1 MSDGKVRKD
10 RETICVDDTYAL
22 NSSPPTS
29 EGVSLKGITA
39 SPISFCGGVSLD
51 RHPHPDLL
59 LRGSIDPMTTTRLKT
74 LLVAICIGGSA
85 SFAGAQSIDPIVE
98 VGKQRTAAAKVSQ
111 AKIDRLADETASL
124 LSDYK
129 TVMKQVDGLKVYNAR
144 LERQIANQE
153 RRIRDIDNSI
163 AEAAVIQRQI
173 PPLVTRMLDGLEQ
186 FINLDMPFD
195 LDTRLGNIEAVR
207 ANMDRSDVTSA
218 EAFRQVLE
226 LYSIELQYGRGIE
239 AYTDTINLNG
249 AEREVDILRIG
260 RVALVYQST
269 DGAETGAWNK
279 DTQNWEALSAGD
291 YAAAVRKGVRIAKK
305 QATIELLNMPVSA
318 PEAN

>member
-1 MSDGKVRKD
+1 MTKTRFTTVLLAVCIGS
-10 RETICVDDTYAL
+10 
-22 NSSPPTS
+22 
-29 EGVSLKGITA
+29 GVS
-39 SPISFCGGVSLD
+39 
-51 RHPHPDLL
+51 
-59 LRGSIDPMTTTRLKT
+59 M
-74 LLVAICIGGSA
+74 
-85 SFAGAQSIDPIVE
+85 AGAQSIDPIIE
-98 VGKQRTAAAKVSQ
+98 VGKERTAAAKASQ
-111 AKIDRLADETASL
+111 AKIDRLADETANL
-124 LSDYK
+124 LTDYK

-153 RRIRDIDNSI
+153 RRIRDIDASI
-163 AEAAVIQRQI
+163 AEASVIQRQI
-173 PPLVTRMLDGLEQ
+173 PPLVVRMLDGLEQ

-218 EAFRQVLE
+218 EAFRQILE

-239 AYTDTINLNG
+239 SYSDAIELGGVD
-249 AEREVDILRIG
+249 REVDILRIG
-260 RVALVYQST
+260 RVALVYQTT
-269 DGAETGAWNK
+269 DGAETGAWNR
-279 DTQNWEALSAGD
+279 DTQSWEELSSGD

>member
-1 MSDGKVRKD
+1 
-10 RETICVDDTYAL
+10 
-22 NSSPPTS
+22 
-29 EGVSLKGITA
+29 
-39 SPISFCGGVSLD
+39 
-51 RHPHPDLL
+51 
-59 LRGSIDPMTTTRLKT
+59 MTTTRLKT
-74 LLVAICIGGSA
+74 LLAAICIGGGA
-85 SFAGAQSIDPIVE
+85 SIAVAQSIDPIVE
-98 VGKQRTAAAKVSQ
+98 VGKQRTASAKASQ
-111 AKIDRLADETASL
+111 AKVDRLADETASL

-153 RRIRDIDNSI
+153 KRIRDIDASI
-163 AEAAVIQRQI
+163 AEASVIQRQI

-239 AYTDTINLNG
+239 AYTDTIELGG

-279 DTQNWEALSAGD
+279 DSQSWEELSAGD

>member
-1 MSDGKVRKD
+1 
-10 RETICVDDTYAL
+10 
-22 NSSPPTS
+22 
-29 EGVSLKGITA
+29 
-39 SPISFCGGVSLD
+39 
-51 RHPHPDLL
+51 
-59 LRGSIDPMTTTRLKT
+59 MTTTRLKT
-74 LLVAICIGGSA
+74 LLAAICIGGGA
-85 SFAGAQSIDPIVE
+85 SIAVAQSIDPIVE
-98 VGKQRTAAAKVSQ
+98 VGKQRTASAKASQ

-153 RRIRDIDNSI
+153 KRIRDIDASI
-163 AEAAVIQRQI
+163 AEASVIQRQI

-186 FINLDMPFD
+186 FTNLDMPFD

-239 AYTDTINLNG
+239 AYTDTIELGG

-279 DTQNWEALSAGD
+279 DSQSWEELSAGD

>member
-1 MSDGKVRKD
+1 
-10 RETICVDDTYAL
+10 
-22 NSSPPTS
+22 
-29 EGVSLKGITA
+29 
-39 SPISFCGGVSLD
+39 
-51 RHPHPDLL
+51 
-59 LRGSIDPMTTTRLKT
+59 MTTTRLKT
-74 LLVAICIGGSA
+74 LLAAICIGGGA
-85 SFAGAQSIDPIVE
+85 SIAVAQSIDPIVE
-98 VGKQRTAAAKVSQ
+98 IGKQRTASAKASQ

-153 RRIRDIDNSI
+153 KRIRDIDASI
-163 AEAAVIQRQI
+163 AEASVIQRQI

-195 LDTRLGNIEAVR
+195 LNTRLGNIEAVR

-239 AYTDTINLNG
+239 AYTDTIELGG

-279 DTQNWEALSAGD
+279 DSQSWEELSAGD

>member
-1 MSDGKVRKD
+1 
-10 RETICVDDTYAL
+10 
-22 NSSPPTS
+22 
-29 EGVSLKGITA
+29 
-39 SPISFCGGVSLD
+39 
-51 RHPHPDLL
+51 
-59 LRGSIDPMTTTRLKT
+59 MTTTRLKT
-74 LLVAICIGGSA
+74 LLAAICIGGGA
-85 SFAGAQSIDPIVE
+85 SVAVAQSIDPIVE

-153 RRIRDIDNSI
+153 KRIRDIDASI
-163 AEAAVIQRQI
+163 AEASVIQRQI

-186 FINLDMPFD
+186 FTNLDMPFD

-239 AYTDTINLNG
+239 AYTDTIELGG

-279 DTQNWEALSAGD
+279 DSQSWEELSAGD
-291 YAAAVRKGVRIAKK
+291 YATAVRKGVRIAKK
-305 QATIELLNMPVSA
+305 QATI
-318 PEAN
+318 

>member
-1 MSDGKVRKD
+1 MR
-10 RETICVDDTYAL
+10 
-22 NSSPPTS
+22 
-29 EGVSLKGITA
+29 
-39 SPISFCGGVSLD
+39 
-51 RHPHPDLL
+51 
-59 LRGSIDPMTTTRLKT
+59 TTRLKT
-74 LLVAICIGGSA
+74 LLVAMCIGGSA
-85 SFAGAQSIDPIVE
+85 SLAVAQSIDPIVE
-98 VGKQRTAAAKVSQ
+98 VGKQRTVAAKASQ
-111 AKIDRLADETASL
+111 AKIDRLADETATL

-239 AYTDTINLNG
+239 AYTDTINLYG

-279 DTQNWEALSAGD
+279 DTQSWEELSAGD
-291 YAAAVRKGVRIAKK
+291 YSAAVRKGVRIAKK

>member
-1 MSDGKVRKD
+1 
-10 RETICVDDTYAL
+10 
-22 NSSPPTS
+22 
-29 EGVSLKGITA
+29 
-39 SPISFCGGVSLD
+39 
-51 RHPHPDLL
+51 
-59 LRGSIDPMTTTRLKT
+59 MTTTRFKT
-74 LLVAICIGGSA
+74 MLLAVFIGSGVSI
-85 SFAGAQSIDPIVE
+85 AGAQSIDPIIE
-98 VGKQRTAAAKVSQ
+98 VGKERTAAAKASQ
-111 AKIDRLADETASL
+111 AKIDRLADETANL
-124 LSDYK
+124 LTDYK

-153 RRIRDIDNSI
+153 RRIRDIDASI
-163 AEAAVIQRQI
+163 AEASVIQRQI
-173 PPLVTRMLDGLEQ
+173 PPLVVRMLDGLEQ

-218 EAFRQVLE
+218 EAFRQILE

-239 AYTDTINLNG
+239 SYSDAIELG
-249 AEREVDILRIG
+249 GVEREVDILRIG
-260 RVALVYQST
+260 RVALVYQTT
-269 DGAETGAWNK
+269 DGAETGAWNR
-279 DTQNWEALSAGD
+279 DTQSWEELSSGD

>member
-1 MSDGKVRKD
+1 
-10 RETICVDDTYAL
+10 
-22 NSSPPTS
+22 
-29 EGVSLKGITA
+29 
-39 SPISFCGGVSLD
+39 
-51 RHPHPDLL
+51 
-59 LRGSIDPMTTTRLKT
+59 MTTTRLKT

-85 SFAGAQSIDPIVE
+85 SFAIAQSIDPIVE
-98 VGKQRTAAAKVSQ
+98 VGKQRTSAAKASQ
-111 AKIDRLADETASL
+111 AKIDRLADETANL

-153 RRIRDIDNSI
+153 RRIRDIDASI
-163 AEAAVIQRQI
+163 AEASVIQRQI
-173 PPLVTRMLDGLEQ
+173 PPLVVRMLDGLEQ

-195 LDTRLGNIEAVR
+195 LDTRLSNIEAVR

-239 AYTDTINLNG
+239 AYTDTIDLGG

-279 DTQNWEALSAGD
+279 DAQSWEELSAGD
-291 YAAAVRKGVRIAKK
+291 YASAVRKGVRIAKK

>member
-1 MSDGKVRKD
+1 
-10 RETICVDDTYAL
+10 
-22 NSSPPTS
+22 
-29 EGVSLKGITA
+29 
-39 SPISFCGGVSLD
+39 
-51 RHPHPDLL
+51 
-59 LRGSIDPMTTTRLKT
+59 MTTTRLKT
-74 LLVAICIGGSA
+74 LLAAICIGCGA
-85 SFAGAQSIDPIVE
+85 SVAVAQSIDPIVE
-98 VGKQRTAAAKVSQ
+98 VGKQRTAAAKASQ
-111 AKIDRLADETASL
+111 AKVDRLADETASL

-153 RRIRDIDNSI
+153 KRIRDIDASI
-163 AEAAVIQRQI
+163 AEASVIQRQI

-239 AYTDTINLNG
+239 AYTDTIELGG

-279 DTQNWEALSAGD
+279 DSQSWEELSAGD

>member
-1 MSDGKVRKD
+1 
-10 RETICVDDTYAL
+10 
-22 NSSPPTS
+22 
-29 EGVSLKGITA
+29 
-39 SPISFCGGVSLD
+39 
-51 RHPHPDLL
+51 
-59 LRGSIDPMTTTRLKT
+59 
-74 LLVAICIGGSA
+74 VAICIGGSA
-85 SFAGAQSIDPIVE
+85 SFALAQSIDPIVE
-98 VGKQRTAAAKVSQ
+98 VGKQRTSAAKASQ
-111 AKIDRLADETASL
+111 AKIDRLADETANL

-153 RRIRDIDNSI
+153 RRIRDIDASI
-163 AEAAVIQRQI
+163 AEASVIQRQI
-173 PPLVTRMLDGLEQ
+173 PPLVVRMLDGLEQ

-195 LDTRLGNIEAVR
+195 LDTRLSNIEAVR

-239 AYTDTINLNG
+239 AYTDTIELGG

-279 DTQNWEALSAGD
+279 DAQSWEELSAGD
-291 YAAAVRKGVRIAKK
+291 YASAVRKGVRIAKK

>member
-1 MSDGKVRKD
+1 
-10 RETICVDDTYAL
+10 
-22 NSSPPTS
+22 
-29 EGVSLKGITA
+29 
-39 SPISFCGGVSLD
+39 
-51 RHPHPDLL
+51 
-59 LRGSIDPMTTTRLKT
+59 MTTIRLKT

-85 SFAGAQSIDPIVE
+85 SVALAQSIDPIVE
-98 VGKQRTAAAKVSQ
+98 VGKQRTSAAKASQ

-153 RRIRDIDNSI
+153 KRIRDIDASI
-163 AEAAVIQRQI
+163 AEASVIQRQI

-195 LDTRLGNIEAVR
+195 LDTRLSNIEAVR

-239 AYTDTINLNG
+239 AYTDTIELGG

-279 DTQNWEALSAGD
+279 DAQNWEELSAGD
-291 YAAAVRKGVRIAKK
+291 YASAVRKGVRIAKK

>member
-1 MSDGKVRKD
+1 
-10 RETICVDDTYAL
+10 
-22 NSSPPTS
+22 
-29 EGVSLKGITA
+29 
-39 SPISFCGGVSLD
+39 
-51 RHPHPDLL
+51 
-59 LRGSIDPMTTTRLKT
+59 MTTTRLKT
-74 LLVAICIGGSA
+74 LLAAICIGGGA
-85 SFAGAQSIDPIVE
+85 SVAVAQSIDPIVE

-153 RRIRDIDNSI
+153 KRIRDIDASI
-163 AEAAVIQRQI
+163 AEASVIQRQI

-239 AYTDTINLNG
+239 AYTDTIGLGG

-279 DTQNWEALSAGD
+279 DSQSWEELSAGD

>member
-1 MSDGKVRKD
+1 
-10 RETICVDDTYAL
+10 
-22 NSSPPTS
+22 
-29 EGVSLKGITA
+29 
-39 SPISFCGGVSLD
+39 
-51 RHPHPDLL
+51 
-59 LRGSIDPMTTTRLKT
+59 MTTTRLKT
-74 LLVAICIGGSA
+74 LLAAICIGGGA
-85 SFAGAQSIDPIVE
+85 SIAVAQSIDPIVE
-98 VGKQRTAAAKVSQ
+98 VGKQCTAAAKASQ

-153 RRIRDIDNSI
+153 KRIRDIDASI
-163 AEAAVIQRQI
+163 AEASVIQRQI

-239 AYTDTINLNG
+239 AYTDTIELGG

-279 DTQNWEALSAGD
+279 DSQSWEELSAGD

>member
-1 MSDGKVRKD
+1 
-10 RETICVDDTYAL
+10 
-22 NSSPPTS
+22 
-29 EGVSLKGITA
+29 
-39 SPISFCGGVSLD
+39 
-51 RHPHPDLL
+51 
-59 LRGSIDPMTTTRLKT
+59 MTTTRLKT
-74 LLVAICIGGSA
+74 LLAAMCIGGGA
-85 SFAGAQSIDPIVE
+85 SIAVAQSIDPIVE
-98 VGKQRTAAAKVSQ
+98 VGKQRTASAKASQ

-153 RRIRDIDNSI
+153 KRIRDIDASI
-163 AEAAVIQRQI
+163 AEASVIQRQI

-239 AYTDTINLNG
+239 AYTDTIELGG

-279 DTQNWEALSAGD
+279 DSQSWEELSAGD

>member
-1 MSDGKVRKD
+1 
-10 RETICVDDTYAL
+10 
-22 NSSPPTS
+22 
-29 EGVSLKGITA
+29 
-39 SPISFCGGVSLD
+39 
-51 RHPHPDLL
+51 
-59 LRGSIDPMTTTRLKT
+59 
-74 LLVAICIGGSA
+74 
-85 SFAGAQSIDPIVE
+85 
-98 VGKQRTAAAKVSQ
+98 
-111 AKIDRLADETASL
+111 LADETASL

-153 RRIRDIDNSI
+153 KRIRDIDASI
-163 AEAAVIQRQI
+163 AEASVIQRQI

-195 LDTRLGNIEAVR
+195 LNTRLGNIEAVR

-239 AYTDTINLNG
+239 AYTDTIELGG

-279 DTQNWEALSAGD
+279 DSQSWEELSAGD

>member
-1 MSDGKVRKD
+1 
-10 RETICVDDTYAL
+10 
-22 NSSPPTS
+22 
-29 EGVSLKGITA
+29 
-39 SPISFCGGVSLD
+39 
-51 RHPHPDLL
+51 
-59 LRGSIDPMTTTRLKT
+59 MTTIRLKT

-85 SFAGAQSIDPIVE
+85 SVALAQSIDPIVE
-98 VGKQRTAAAKVSQ
+98 VGKQRTSAAKASQ
-111 AKIDRLADETASL
+111 AKIDRLADETANL

-153 RRIRDIDNSI
+153 RRLRDIDASI
-163 AEAAVIQRQI
+163 AEASVIQRQI
-173 PPLVTRMLDGLEQ
+173 PPLVVRMLDGLEQ

-195 LDTRLGNIEAVR
+195 LDTRLSNIEAVR

-239 AYTDTINLNG
+239 AYTDTIELGG

-279 DTQNWEALSAGD
+279 DAQSWEELSAGD
-291 YAAAVRKGVRIAKK
+291 YASAVRKGVRIAKK

>member
-1 MSDGKVRKD
+1 
-10 RETICVDDTYAL
+10 
-22 NSSPPTS
+22 
-29 EGVSLKGITA
+29 
-39 SPISFCGGVSLD
+39 
-51 RHPHPDLL
+51 
-59 LRGSIDPMTTTRLKT
+59 MTTTRLKT

-85 SFAGAQSIDPIVE
+85 SFALAQSIDPIVE
-98 VGKQRTAAAKVSQ
+98 VGKQRTSAAKASQ
-111 AKIDRLADETASL
+111 AKIDRLADETANL

-153 RRIRDIDNSI
+153 RRIRDIDASI
-163 AEAAVIQRQI
+163 AEASVIQRQI
-173 PPLVTRMLDGLEQ
+173 PPLVVRMLDGLEQ

-195 LDTRLGNIEAVR
+195 LDTRLSNIEAVR

-239 AYTDTINLNG
+239 AYTDTIELGG

-279 DTQNWEALSAGD
+279 DAQSWEELSAGD
-291 YAAAVRKGVRIAKK
+291 YASAVRKGVRIAKK
-305 QATIELLNMPVSA
+305 QATI
-318 PEAN
+318 

>member
-1 MSDGKVRKD
+1 
-10 RETICVDDTYAL
+10 
-22 NSSPPTS
+22 
-29 EGVSLKGITA
+29 
-39 SPISFCGGVSLD
+39 
-51 RHPHPDLL
+51 
-59 LRGSIDPMTTTRLKT
+59 MTTTRLRT
-74 LLVAICIGGSA
+74 LLAAICIGGGA
-85 SFAGAQSIDPIVE
+85 TVAVAQSIDPIVE
-98 VGKQRTAAAKVSQ
+98 VGKQRTAAAKASQ
-111 AKIDRLADETASL
+111 AKVDRLADETASL

-153 RRIRDIDNSI
+153 KRIRDIDASI
-163 AEAAVIQRQI
+163 AEASVIQRQI

-239 AYTDTINLNG
+239 AYTDTIELG
-249 AEREVDILRIG
+249 GVEREVDILRIG

-269 DGAETGAWNK
+269 D
-279 DTQNWEALSAGD
+279 LSL
-291 YAAAVRKGVRIAKK
+291 IH
-305 QATIELLNMPVSA
+305 I
-318 PEAN
+318 

>member
-1 MSDGKVRKD
+1 
-10 RETICVDDTYAL
+10 
-22 NSSPPTS
+22 
-29 EGVSLKGITA
+29 
-39 SPISFCGGVSLD
+39 
-51 RHPHPDLL
+51 
-59 LRGSIDPMTTTRLKT
+59 MTTTRLKT

-85 SFAGAQSIDPIVE
+85 SFAIAQSIDPIVE
-98 VGKQRTAAAKVSQ
+98 VGKQRTSAAKASQ
-111 AKIDRLADETASL
+111 AKIDRLADETANL

-153 RRIRDIDNSI
+153 RRIRDIDASI
-163 AEAAVIQRQI
+163 AEASVIQRQI
-173 PPLVTRMLDGLEQ
+173 PPLVVRMLDGLEQ
-186 FINLDMPFD
+186 FINLDMPLD
-195 LDTRLGNIEAVR
+195 LDTRLSNIEAVR

-239 AYTDTINLNG
+239 AYTDTIDLGG

-279 DTQNWEALSAGD
+279 DAQSWEELSAGD
-291 YAAAVRKGVRIAKK
+291 YASAVRKGVRIAKK

>member
-1 MSDGKVRKD
+1 
-10 RETICVDDTYAL
+10 
-22 NSSPPTS
+22 
-29 EGVSLKGITA
+29 
-39 SPISFCGGVSLD
+39 
-51 RHPHPDLL
+51 
-59 LRGSIDPMTTTRLKT
+59 MTTTRLKT
-74 LLVAICIGGSA
+74 LLLAVCIGGSA
-85 SFAGAQSIDPIVE
+85 PIAGAQSIDPIVE
-98 VGKQRTAAAKVSQ
+98 VGKQRTAAAKASQ

-153 RRIRDIDNSI
+153 RRIRDIDTSI

-195 LDTRLGNIEAVR
+195 LGTRLGNIEAVR
-207 ANMDRSDVTSA
+207 RNMERSDVTSA

-239 AYTDTINLNG
+239 AYTDTITLAG
-249 AEREVDILRIG
+249 MEREVDILRIG

-279 DTQNWEALSAGD
+279 EAKMWEELSAGD